1 MNGDLWAVGRL
12 RPSRVVGAFGCPFE
26 DFAFDH
32 PWVGAGAACWIEA
45 LGEFPDGA
53 LPEGGDSVTVV
64 RGKKSCGTTI
74 VGDTQRR
81 DKGYSIGVVPGV
93 RGGVE
98 HERADGVMAA

>member
-1 MNGDLWAVGRL
+1 VSLAYLLLIVHASTVSG
-12 RPSRVVGAFGCPFE
+12 E
-26 DFAFDH
+26 IHDH

-74 VGDTQRR
+74 FG
-81 DKGYSIGVVPGV
+81 
-93 RGGVE
+93 
-98 HERADGVMAA
+98 

>member
-1 MNGDLWAVGRL
+1 LNSDLWAVGRL

-74 VGDTQRR
+74 FG
-81 DKGYSIGVVPGV
+81 
-93 RGGVE
+93 
-98 HERADGVMAA
+98 